1 MDSLETLKVLAALLN
16 IGFGVY
22 VVLQPDVI
30 AKYSHFSIDD
40 DRGQVEVRV
49 AMGGFFIGMGM
60 GALLLGSLLQQ
71 PDESYNNLAYQV
83 VGFAWLS
90 GALTRLLNL
99 VIEDRNKIADS
110 SFWLLL
116 SSELIPGIILLFPA

>member
-1 MDSLETLKVLAALLN
+1 MDALEILKLLAALLN

-30 AKYSHFSIDD
+30 AKYSHFSLDD
-40 DRGQVEVRV
+40 DRGQVEMRV

-60 GALLLGSLLQQ
+60 GALLLGSLLNQ

-83 VGFAWLS
+83 VGFAWFG

-99 VIEDRNKIADS
+99 VIEDRNKIVDS

-116 SSELIPGIILLFPA
+116 SSELIPGIILLFPV